1 MRVFFRT
8 DASLLIGSGHI
19 MRCLTL
25 AEELRDVGAEVH
37 FMFRAHPGNL
47 NGLIWEK
54 GFQCHE
60 LPGAPESVQ
69 TSGKSQD
76 SRSEYADWLGVSQ
89 QRDAAETIKA
99 IGNEYPDWLI
109 VDHYGLDE
117 EWEKLLRPH
126 IAKIMVIDDLAD
138 RRHDCDLLLDQNFF
152 IDAEKRYDELASPS
166 CTKFLG
172 PNYALLRN
180 EFSETRK
187 LLPSRS
193 GEVKRVFVF
202 LGGVDSENL
211 SAKVLE
217 ALSTPELAHLAVD
230 IVIGKQNPNRKE
242 LDKLVAVRDRTTL
255 HVQIQNIAELMGRAD
270 LAVGAG
276 GSTTWER
283 LCLGLPT
290 IVIAVAENQI
300 SPSKSLHQEGI
311 VSLIGDQKN
320 IHVDDIRKSLSEMI
334 RDETGLKAL
343 SKKAAAM
350 VNGEGARKVAQFL
363 TDEIDSGTLIMRK
376 ATVED
381 CTLYW
386 HWAND
391 PDVRQSAFHREPI
404 TWDHHQKWFQKML
417 NQTDVDMFVMD
428 SPFGPVGQLRLE
440 GSTAGKIISYSL
452 GRQFRGRGLGME
464 LIKKAMLESA
474 KSKSVLIGEVKK
486 SNTASVKTFQ
496 KLGFQGNEDSDKN
509 AVIFKLDY
517 SNQAGK
523 YENRR

>member
-37 FMFRAHPGNL
+37 FISRAHPGNL

-60 LPGAPESVQ
+60 LRGAPESVQ

-76 SRSEYADWLGVSQ
+76 SRSEYADWLGDSL
-89 QRDAAETIKA
+89 QRDAVATIEV
-99 IGNEYPDWLI
+99 IGCERTDWLI

-117 EWEKLLRPH
+117 EWETLLRPH
-126 IAKIMVIDDLAD
+126 VAKIMVIDDLAN

-152 IDAEKRYDELASPS
+152 INAEKRYDELVSPS
-166 CTKFLG
+166 CTKLLG
-172 PNYALLRN
+172 PNYALLRK
-180 EFSETRK
+180 EFSDARK
-187 LLPSRS
+187 LLHPRS

-202 LGGVDSENL
+202 LGGVDLENL

-217 ALSTPELAHLAVD
+217 ALSKPDLAHLAVD

-242 LDKLVAVRDRTTL
+242 LDKLVAVRDLTTL
-255 HVQIQNIAELMGRAD
+255 HVQIKNIAELMGRAD
-270 LAVGAG
+270 LAIGAG

-300 SPSKSLHQEGI
+300 LPSKSLHQEGVI
-311 VSLIGDQKN
+311 SLIGNQKEIN
-320 IHVDDIRKSLSEMI
+320 VDDIWKSLSEMI
-334 RDETGLKAL
+334 WGEKCLKGL
-343 SKKAAAM
+343 SKKAASM
-350 VNGEGARKVAQFL
+350 VNGKGARKVAQFL
-363 TDEIDSGTLIMRK
+363 TNKINFGALIMRK

-391 PDVRQSAFHREPI
+391 PDVRQSAFYPEPI
-404 TWDHHQKWFQKML
+404 AWDHHQKWFKKML
-417 NQTDVDMFVMD
+417 NQTDVDMFVME
-428 SPFGPVGQLRLE
+428 SPFGPVGQVRLD

-452 GRQFRGRGLGME
+452 GRQFRGRGLGMK
-464 LIKKAMLESA
+464 LIKKAMSECA
-474 KSKSVLIGEVKK
+474 KIKSVLIGEVKK
-486 SNTASVKTFQ
+486 SNTASLKTFQ
-496 KLGFQGNEDSDKN
+496 KLGFQENEHPDKN
-509 AVIFKLDY
+509 ALIFKLDY
-517 SNQAGK
+517 SNQGGK
-523 YENRR
+523 I